1 MVEWFSLIF
10 FTMILFFLASVIS
23 IRFGFSLSRPSFF
36 GVDKNLL
43 NDFWVTWHF
52 LAFKTFPW
60 SWMIREVVKDTAER
74 TFFNSWNVFKSE
86 WLFIVLPSTTISCL
100 WFPEVLDNSERLLY
114 LTRCHLLLRPR
125 WMGSE
130 SHLMPFF
137 VFEPNWHFLL
147 WRLHRSS
154 QD

>member
-1 MVEWFSLIF
+1 
-10 FTMILFFLASVIS
+10 MILFFLASGIS
-23 IRFGFSLSRPSFF
+23 IRFGFSLSRPSFLVSIKIFSMIF
-36 GVDKNLL
+36 GWRDISWLL
-43 NDFWVTWHF
+43 RHFPDHEWYGRWWKIRQRELFSIHETFSNQSDF
-52 LAFKTFPW
+52 
-60 SWMIREVVKDTAER
+60 
-74 TFFNSWNVFKSE
+74 
-86 WLFIVLPSTTISCL
+86 FIVLPSTTISCL

-147 WRLHRSS
+147 WRQHRSS